1 MREVRIG
8 ILPGQR
14 VLIAGRTGSGKTH
27 FARWLARQ
35 MSGGIVLDPKADD
48 AWLDLPG
55 AVVVPGYEI
64 PEDLASP
71 DPERR
76 IRWAILRPPP
86 GELSEMAMAF
96 DGVLADVIAR
106 WHDLTVVVDELYTL
120 HISGRPGPGLTG
132 ILTRGRSRGISAIMC
147 TQRPRWIS
155 RFTLSEADA
164 LAVFA
169 LTLPADRKPFYEL
182 SGKKIFLKMLPPRE
196 FLWYIV
202 SSDFVARCAP
212 IEDS

>member
-8 ILPGQR
+8 ILAGQR

-35 MSGGIVLDPKADD
+35 MSGGIVLDPKGDD
-48 AWLDLPG
+48 AWLALPG
-55 AVVVPGYEI
+55 SAVVPGYEI
-64 PEDLASP
+64 PEALADP
-71 DPERR
+71 DPEQR

-86 GELSEMAMAF
+86 AEPAEMARSF
-96 DGVLADVIAR
+96 DGVLYDVVSR
-106 WHDLTVVVDELYTL
+106 WHDLAVVIDELYTL

-132 ILTRGRSRGISAIMC
+132 VLTRGRSRGIAAIMC
-147 TQRPRWIS
+147 TQRPLWIS

-164 LAVFA
+164 IAGFSLNW
-169 LTLPADRKPFYEL
+169 PADRKTLYEI
-182 SGKKIFLKMLPPRE
+182 SGKKAFLKKLRPRE

-212 IEDS
+212 LEDS